1 MEMFVTSDSQVRH
14 EHYLYVS
21 NTCEKA
27 GRINI
32 KARPTPFSY
41 QFIIIITK
49 IKIITLT
56 TPPPP
61 SNAPTTPP

>member
-1 MEMFVTSDSQVRH
+1 MFVTSDNQFRDESH
-14 EHYLYVS
+14 LFLS
-21 NTCEKA
+21 NKCEKA

-41 QFIIIITK
+41 QFIIITKIK
-49 IKIITLT
+49 IKIITIT

-61 SNAPTTPP
+61 SNAPKAPP